1 MIPIT
6 AIPMDEIF
14 TMDLNS
20 IIDGF
25 FVILK
30 TLLLSIMNDFNFEI
44 LEGLCSCS
52 SMKRLEKFGFINVIN
67 Q

>member
-30 TLLLSIMNDFNFEI
+30 TLLLSIMNDFSFEI
-44 LEGLCSCS
+44 KEGFCSWTS
-52 SMKRLEKFGFINVIN
+52 IKG
-67 Q
+67 

>member
-1 MIPIT
+1 MT
-6 AIPMDEIF
+6 KALVGE
-14 TMDLNS
+14 
-20 IIDGF
+20 GF
-25 FVILK
+25 FAGVKKDGRILFVGFYLWNK
-30 TLLLSIMNDFNFEI
+30 LDVFEI